1 MDLHSGGRWA
11 VAVVAALVLASSC
24 SGGDDE
30 TATTT
35 TSTSTTVTTATSGAV
50 ATSTEAPFTG
60 PVGAL
65 TGAPIADDRVGAP
78 AIVLKIGNNDG
89 KSRPQTGLIEADA
102 VFEELVE
109 GLKTRFLAV
118 FQSNLPE
125 IVGPIR
131 SGRSSDIDL
140 MAGMSTPMFGYSGG
154 NTIVLQQLR
163 AARDAGLFVDVGL
176 LRTEDPYFRSTE
188 RDAPDNLYATL
199 ADLPSDGAGSPSSL
213 FTYGQLAGSIG
224 AEVGG
229 VQVRYP
235 TTFGR
240 ESTHLWDP
248 SLGGWIRIQ
257 DGTLQ
262 TSVVAGVEVEVAPAN
277 VVVAQIL
284 YSTSE
289 ADAASPQAISI
300 GSGPVQVFTR
310 GRVIEGTW
318 ERSSENPEWK
328 FVDDDGAVIPLAPG
342 STWVLL
348 AAGEGS
354 RFATA
359 EIEVLDSTAAADLL
373 LDARKTATS

>member
-1 MDLHSGGRWA
+1 MDVRSGGRWA
-11 VAVVAALVLASSC
+11 VVMVAALVLASSC
-24 SGGDDE
+24 SGGGDE
-30 TATTT
+30 PATTT
-35 TSTSTTVTTATSGAV
+35 TSSSTTLATETSVAVTTSTD
-50 ATSTEAPFTG
+50 APYTG

-89 KSRPQTGLIEADA
+89 KSRPQTGLVEADI

-118 FQSNLPE
+118 FQSTLPDF
-125 IVGPIR
+125 VGPIR
-131 SGRSSDIDL
+131 SGRSSDVDL
-140 MAGMSTPMFGYSGG
+140 MVGLSTPMFGYSGG
-154 NTIVLQQLR
+154 NTTVLRQLR
-163 AARDAGLFVDVGL
+163 DARDAGVFVDVGF

-188 RDAPDNLYATL
+188 REAPDNLYAIL
-199 ADLPSDGAGSPSSL
+199 ADLPADGAGSPSPL
-213 FTYGQLAGSIG
+213 FTYGDFAGSTG
-224 AEVGG
+224 TDVGG
-229 VQVRYP
+229 VHVRYP
-235 TTFGR
+235 STFGR

-248 SLGGWIRIQ
+248 SLGGWVRIQ

-262 TSVVAGVEVEVAPAN
+262 TSDVAGDEVEVAPAN
-277 VVVAQIL
+277 VVVAQVFYDL
-284 YSTSE
+284 SE
-289 ADAASPQAISI
+289 ADAASPQATSF

-310 GRVIEGTW
+310 GRMIEGTW

-328 FVDDDGAVIPLAPG
+328 VLDGSGAVIPLAPG

-359 EIEVLDSTAAADLL
+359 EIEVLDSADAAELL
-373 LDARKTATS
+373 SDVRKTATP